1 METAREQINQL
12 IMNAVQKKR
21 VRKRSNNAEQAFQ
34 IQLIRD
40 LRKILPAPECFVTAF
55 PAGGGG
61 LMRGMFLKSMGLIA
75 GFPDLLLIYRGVAF
89 GMELKAKTKLTE
101 TQRATHAA
109 LGRAGMDVRVI
120 RSLDEA
126 MLALAAWGIPTRI
139 VHDERRAA

>member
-1 METAREQINQL
+1 MAKKQPEQ
-12 IMNAVQKKR
+12 
-21 VRKRSNNAEQAFQ
+21 EFQ

-40 LRKILPAPECFVTAF
+40 LRKILPQPECFLTAF

-61 LMRGMFLKSMGLIA
+61 FMRGAFLKSMGLVP

-89 GMELKAKTKLTE
+89 GMELKVVGNDLTE

-120 RSLDEA
+120 RSLDDA

-139 VHDERRAA
+139 SGDWVQARPLKRVAA